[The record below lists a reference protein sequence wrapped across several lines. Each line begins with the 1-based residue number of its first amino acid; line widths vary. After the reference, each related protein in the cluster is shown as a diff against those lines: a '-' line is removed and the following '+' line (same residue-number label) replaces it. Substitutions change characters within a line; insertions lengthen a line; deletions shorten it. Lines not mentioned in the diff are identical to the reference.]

1 MDIEIKETKEINKE
15 KIIELYK
22 ANKWSSAEKPDL
34 LYKALMNSDSLITA
48 WDGNRLVGLGNAI
61 SDGYLV
67 VYYPHLL
74 VHPDYQGKGI
84 GRMIVD
90 KFQKKYGNF
99 HQQMLTADGRAVDFY
114 KKNGFEKKII
124 SEITIFG
131 RIVVYEKLMILSF
144 N

>member
-1 MDIEIKETKEINKE
+1 MDMDIEIKETKEINKE
-15 KIIELYK
+15 KIITLYK

-90 KFQKKYGNF
+90 RFQKKYGNF
-99 HQQMLTADGRAVDFY
+99 HQQTLTADGKAIDFY
-114 KKNGFEKKII
+114 RKCGFKKAGSTQSMWIYQGDEHD
-124 SEITIFG
+124 
-131 RIVVYEKLMILSF
+131 
-144 N
+144 

>member
-1 MDIEIKETKEINKE
+1 MNIEIKETKEINAE
-15 KIIELYK
+15 KIIKLYK

-90 KFQKKYGNF
+90 RFQKKYGNF
-99 HQQMLTADGRAVDFY
+99 HQQLLTADGKAIDFY
-114 KKNGFEKKII
+114 RKCGFKKAGSTQSMWIYQGDEHD
-124 SEITIFG
+124 
-131 RIVVYEKLMILSF
+131 
-144 N
+144 